1 MGDISKVDGNYN
13 LEILTEEMLE
23 DARKSINLKNTLS
36 LPIAELSMLGS
47 SVSSLAPVF
56 NTITQTTSLPTEGL
70 YKIAN
75 IALGDTLKM
84 AKNGNAWGAMKT
96 SIGKSKMVQLKEVGS
111 LTATT
116 KTVLPIDPATII
128 VAMMLYSIEKDIK
141 EISETQKKILSFLE
155 VENESQIEADVETL
169 MEIVNNYKY
178 NWDKELVVANS
189 HNVIMDIKNRSRKI
203 ILAFQKKLTTEVS
216 KKQLL
221 TSQGK
226 INSTLAD
233 LLKKFKYYRLSIYI
247 FSLASLMEIMLSGNF
262 KEEYIEKT
270 KNEIEKLSSKYRDY
284 FNEASLYIEKISK
297 NGVEANL
304 FKGIGLAG
312 KTAGK
317 FIGNIPL
324 IKKGPV
330 DEFLTAKG
338 ENLYN
343 DAQEIEKNLVRNF
356 AELANPGT
364 RMLIGKIED
373 LNYIYNRTNQICFNK
388 DSIFFLS

>member
-36 LPIAELSMLGS
+36 LPIEELSMLGAS
-47 SVSSLAPVF
+47 ISSLVPAF
-56 NTITQTTSLPTEGL
+56 NTITQTTSLPTDGL

-75 IALGDTLKM
+75 AALGDTLKM

-96 SIGKSKMVQLKEVGS
+96 IKGKSKMVQLKEVGS

-116 KTVLPIDPATII
+116 KTSLQIDPATII

-189 HNVIMDIKNRSRKI
+189 HNVIMDIKNRSRKN
-203 ILAFQKKLTTEVS
+203 ILAFQKKLTNEVS

-262 KEEYIEKT
+262 KEEYIENT

-330 DEFLTAKG
+330 DEFLKAKG

-356 AELANPGT
+356 AALANPGT

>member
-1 MGDISKVDGNYN
+1 MGDLNKVDENYN

-36 LPIAELSMLGS
+36 LPIEELSMLGAS
-47 SVSSLAPVF
+47 ISSLVPAF
-56 NTITQTTSLPTEGL
+56 NTITQTTSLPTDGL

-75 IALGDTLKM
+75 AALGDTLKM

-96 SIGKSKMVQLKEVGS
+96 TKGKSKMVQLKEVGS
-111 LTATT
+111 LTVTT
-116 KTVLPIDPATII
+116 KTMLPIDPATIF

-189 HNVIMDIKNRSRKI
+189 HNVIMDIKNRSRKN
-203 ILAFQKKLTTEVS
+203 ILAFQKKLTAEVS

-262 KEEYIEKT
+262 KEEYIENT
-270 KNEIEKLSSKYRDY
+270 KNEIEKLSAKYRDY
-284 FNEASLYIEKISK
+284 FNEASLDIEKISK
-297 NGVEANL
+297 SGVEANL

-330 DEFLTAKG
+330 DEFLKAKG

-343 DAQEIEKNLVRNF
+343 DAQEIEKNLVRKF

-364 RMLIGKIED
+364 RVLIKKIED
-373 LNYIYNRTNQICFNK
+373 LNYIYNRTNQVCFNK
-388 DSIFFLS
+388 DSIYFLS

>member
-1 MGDISKVDGNYN
+1 
-13 LEILTEEMLE
+13 
-23 DARKSINLKNTLS
+23 
-36 LPIAELSMLGS
+36 
-47 SVSSLAPVF
+47 
-56 NTITQTTSLPTEGL
+56 
-70 YKIAN
+70 
-75 IALGDTLKM
+75 
-84 AKNGNAWGAMKT
+84 
-96 SIGKSKMVQLKEVGS
+96 
-111 LTATT
+111 
-116 KTVLPIDPATII
+116 
-128 VAMMLYSIEKDIK
+128 
-141 EISETQKKILSFLE
+141 
-155 VENESQIEADVETL
+155 
-169 MEIVNNYKY
+169 
-178 NWDKELVVANS
+178 
-189 HNVIMDIKNRSRKI
+189 MDIKNRSRKN
-203 ILAFQKKLTTEVS
+203 ILAFQKKLTNEVS

-262 KEEYIEKT
+262 KEEYIENT

-330 DEFLTAKG
+330 DEFLKAKG
-338 ENLYN
+338 ENLYK

-356 AELANPGT
+356 AALANPGT
-364 RMLIGKIED
+364 RMLIEKIED